1 MTEPTDTR
9 PSDAGPTDPPA
20 SADRATKLIP
30 ALGIY
35 ASLAVVIGTVIG
47 SGIFFKPKQ
56 VAGAVGDDLVMML
69 VLWGGC
75 GLVNLCGA
83 LALAELAAMLPHTGG
98 NYVYLREAYGR
109 LWAFLWV
116 WAEFW
121 VMRSGAIAA
130 LAAAL
135 AISIK
140 SLLVTSDMAEMS
152 DTAERGVIIAA
163 IVLLGIVNIAGVHWG
178 GLVQTATTIVKA
190 GFLAFLAVLPFWVVS
205 AGVTGAAETQAPT
218 AEAGVTVGAAG
229 LWSQSGLIAL
239 GTALGAI
246 MWAYDGWGQITV
258 VAEEVQQPKRQIP
271 WALVTGVLLLTV
283 LYMGANWAFHTTL
296 SAEQLINSDIPAVD
310 VVKKLLPGVGEKL
323 TLAML
328 MISVF
333 GALNA
338 NILVGPRVLYAASR
352 DHRLMGPL
360 RRIDPRTGTP
370 AIAIAALC
378 GWSIVLVMLADLSAS
393 PGERLFDLLTT
404 YVIFGGSI
412 FYLAAVI
419 AVFVLRRKMPDAQRP
434 YRTWGYPW
442 IPAIFVVAYIGL
454 LVSMFLA
461 GPREAISGLVLI
473 VLGALVYVVVRPRE
487 SEDRA

>member
-1 MTEPTDTR
+1 MTEPTDTE
-9 PSDAGPTDPPA
+9 SD
-20 SADRATKLIP
+20 DRATKLIP
-30 ALGIY
+30 ALGMY

-56 VAGAVGDDLVMML
+56 VAGAVGDDIVMML

-83 LALAELAAMLPHTGG
+83 LTLAELAAMLPHTGG

-135 AISIK
+135 ALSIK
-140 SLLVTSDMAEMS
+140 SLLVTSGMAELS
-152 DTAERGVIIAA
+152 HTAERGVIIAA
-163 IVLLGIVNIAGVHWG
+163 IVLLGVVNIAGVHWG
-178 GLVQTATTIVKA
+178 GLVQTVTTFIKA
-190 GFLAFLAVLPFWVVS
+190 GFLVFLAVLPFWVAS
-205 AGVTGAAETQAPT
+205 AGVTADGATPATVSEVAAAATVEAE
-218 AEAGVTVGAAG
+218 G
-229 LWSQSGLIAL
+229 LWSHGGLILL

-246 MWAYDGWGQITV
+246 MWAYDGWGQIAV
-258 VAEEVQQPKRQIP
+258 VAEEVQQPRRQIP
-271 WALVTGVLLLTV
+271 WALITGVLLLTV
-283 LYMGANWAFHTTL
+283 LYMGANWAFHSTL

-310 VVKKLLPGVGEKL
+310 VVKKLLPGFGEKL

-338 NILVGPRVLYAASR
+338 NILVGPRVLYAASQ

-370 AIAIAALC
+370 AIAIVALC
-378 GWSIVLVMLADLSAS
+378 SWSIVLVMLADLNAT
-393 PGERLFDLLTT
+393 PGERLFDMLTT

-419 AVFVLRRKMPDAQRP
+419 AVFVLRRKMPDAHRP

-442 IPAIFVVAYIGL
+442 VPAIFVVAYIGL

-473 VLGALVYVVVRPRE
+473 VLGALVYLVMWTLAGK
-487 SEDRA
+487 DRA